1 MQAGA
6 QAGAVPGAGGLN
18 LDVLEPVC
26 VLQAKVTQKPQNPL
40 AESLGR
46 WRRGGVRIARHMS
59 LEAWSKKPTG

>member
-46 WRRGGVRIARHMS
+46 WRRGGRAHRQAHVS
-59 LEAWSKKPTG
+59 GGLV